1 MLRNA
6 ERLAA
11 CQAEQ
16 EREARF
22 MALVEIDDIE
32 LGAPQPGKIHAFSID
47 APRIGG
53 RNVYDVEFAGWVL
66 GNDQPVLEIE
76 IHQGGVVMRKAPLDQ
91 QRPDVA
97 RDYPESSGSG
107 TCGFRTW
114 VSVIGLEPGADLQVR
129 AVLADG
135 TRSRLSSVALR
146 HQPVQSGF
154 EPRLQPLMLTTM
166 GRAGTTWTMRL
177 LSEHP
182 EIVVHRWHPYELRT
196 ARYWWHMLK
205 TLAEPRDPYHSA
217 QADHFQTNKQ
227 WVGYNPFYPEPIAVT
242 PGLGEWMGRDY
253 IEDLARFCQ
262 RSAEEAYLHIAAGQG
277 QSNVKYMAEKHRA
290 DNLPWLVWEL
300 YPKAKEIFLVRDFRD
315 VYSSMLAFNQKF
327 GRRAFGPAH
336 IETDADFAN
345 FLRNSTIRNLSRSW
359 PKREERA
366 HLVRYEDLITKPA
379 ETLHGVLTY
388 LDLDAS
394 EATLDAMIDR
404 ASAENPEMKR
414 HLTSSDVST
423 SLGRWKS
430 SLSPELQSVANSAFG
445 DVLQQFG
452 YQV

>member
-1 MLRNA
+1 
-6 ERLAA
+6 
-11 CQAEQ
+11 
-16 EREARF
+16 

-32 LGAPQPGKIHAFSID
+32 LAPPQPGKVRAFALD

-53 RNVYDVEFAGWVL
+53 RNVYDVEFAGWIL
-66 GNDQPVLEIE
+66 GADQAVKEIE
-76 IHQGGVVMRKAPLDQ
+76 IHQAGVVIRRAPLDQ
-91 QRPDVA
+91 FRQDVA
-97 RDYPESSGSG
+97 RSYSDVPGADLS
-107 TCGFRTW
+107 GFRTW
-114 VSVIGLEPGADLQVR
+114 VSVIGLEPDTKLQVR

-135 TRSRLSSVALR
+135 SRARLASVSLR

-154 EPRLQPLMLTTM
+154 EPRLQPIMLTTM

-182 EIVVHRWHPYELRT
+182 EIVVHRFHPYELRT

-205 TLAEPRDPYHSA
+205 TLSEPRDPHHSG
-217 QADHFQTNKQ
+217 QADRFQTNKL

-253 IEDLARFCQ
+253 VEDLARFCQ
-262 RSAEEAYLHIAAGQG
+262 RSAEEAYLRIAAGQG
-277 QSNVKYMAEKHRA
+277 QSNVRYMAEKHRA

-315 VYSSMLAFNQKF
+315 VYSSMLAYNQKH
-327 GRRAFGPAH
+327 GRRAFGPEH
-336 IETDADFAN
+336 LETDEEFAH

-359 PKREERA
+359 PKRQERA
-366 HLVRYEDLITKPA
+366 HLIRYEDLITRPQ
-379 ETLHGVLTY
+379 EILRGVFEY
-388 LDLDAS
+388 LELDAS
-394 EATLDAMIDR
+394 DATIAGILDR
-404 ASAENPEMKR
+404 ASAENPEMKQ
-414 HLTSSDVST
+414 HLTSSDVSN

-430 SLSPELQSVANSAFG
+430 SLSPNLQTVANDAFG

-452 YQV
+452 YTV

>member
-1 MLRNA
+1 
-6 ERLAA
+6 
-11 CQAEQ
+11 
-16 EREARF
+16 
-22 MALVEIDDIE
+22 MALVEIEDIE
-32 LGAPQPGKIHAFSID
+32 LGAPQRGKIQAFALD
-47 APRIGG
+47 APRIGY
-53 RNVYDVEFAGWVL
+53 RNVYDIEFAGWVL
-66 GNDQPVLEIE
+66 GAGQPVQEIE
-76 IHQGGVVMRKAPLDQ
+76 IHHGGAIMRKAPLDQ
-91 QRPDVA
+91 QRADVSRNHPDS
-97 RDYPESSGSG
+97 PGSE
-107 TCGFRTW
+107 TCGFRTS
-114 VSVIGLEPGADLQVR
+114 VSVIGLEPEDKIQVR

-135 TRSRLSSVALR
+135 TRSRLGSISVR
-146 HQPVQSGF
+146 HEPVQSGF

-205 TLAEPRDPYHSA
+205 TLAQPRDPYHSA
-217 QADHFQTNKQ
+217 QADFFQNNKQ
-227 WVGYNPFYPEPIAVT
+227 WVGHNPFYPEPIAVT
-242 PGLGEWMGRDY
+242 PGLGEWMGREY

-262 RSAEEAYLHIAAGQG
+262 RSAEETYLRIAAGQG
-277 QSNVKYMAEKHRA
+277 QSNVKFMAEKHRA

-300 YPKAKEIFLVRDFRD
+300 YPNAKEIFLVRDFRD

-336 IETDADFAN
+336 IKTDEDFAKY
-345 FLRNSTIRNLSRSW
+345 LRTSTIRNLSQSW
-359 PKREERA
+359 PKRQDRA
-366 HLVRYEDLITKPA
+366 HLLRYEDLITKPQ
-379 ETLHGVLTY
+379 ETLRGVLTY
-388 LDLDAS
+388 LELDAS
-394 EATLDAMIDR
+394 DETVNGMIDR
-404 ASAENPEMKR
+404 ASVENPEMTR

-423 SLGRWKS
+423 SLGRWKT

>member
-1 MLRNA
+1 
-6 ERLAA
+6 
-11 CQAEQ
+11 
-16 EREARF
+16 

-32 LGAPQPGKIHAFSID
+32 LAPPQPGKVRAFAVD

-53 RNVYDVEFAGWVL
+53 RDVYDVEFSGWIL
-66 GNDQPVLEIE
+66 GANQKVKEIE
-76 IHQGGVVMRKAPLDQ
+76 IHQGGVIIRRAPLDQ
-91 QRPDVA
+91 FRQDVA
-97 RDYPESSGSG
+97 RAYPDTPGGELY
-107 TCGFRTW
+107 GFRTW
-114 VSVIGLEPGADLQVR
+114 ASVVGLEPETALQVR
-129 AVLADG
+129 AVLEDG
-135 TRSRLSSVALR
+135 SRARLASVSLR

-154 EPRLQPLMLTTM
+154 EPRLQPIMLTTM

-205 TLAEPRDPYHSA
+205 TLSEPRDPHHSG
-217 QADHFQTNKQ
+217 QADRFQTNKL

-253 IEDLARFCQ
+253 VEDLARFCQ
-262 RSAEEAYLHIAAGQG
+262 RNAEEAYLRIAAGQG
-277 QSNVKYMAEKHRA
+277 QTNVRYMAEKHRA

-315 VYSSMLAFNQKF
+315 VYSSMLAYNKKF
-327 GRRAFGPAH
+327 GRRAFGPEH
-336 IETDADFAN
+336 IRTDEEFAQ

-359 PKREERA
+359 PKRQDRA
-366 HLVRYEDLITKPA
+366 HLIRYEDLITRPH
-379 ETLHGVLTY
+379 ESLHGILEY
-388 LDLDAS
+388 LELDPSDTVIAGML
-394 EATLDAMIDR
+394 ER
-404 ASAENPEMKR
+404 ASAENPEMKQ

-430 SLSPELQSVANSAFG
+430 SLPPELQSVANDAFG

-452 YQV
+452 YTV

>member
-1 MLRNA
+1 
-6 ERLAA
+6 
-11 CQAEQ
+11 
-16 EREARF
+16 

-32 LGAPQPGKIHAFSID
+32 LGAPQPGKIRAFALD

-53 RNVYDVEFAGWVL
+53 RDVYDVEIAGWAL
-66 GNDQPVLEIE
+66 GDGQRVTDVE
-76 IHQGGVVMRKAPLDQ
+76 IHQAGAVLRKTPLDQ
-91 QRPDVA
+91 QRRDVLRDHPDA
-97 RDYPESSGSG
+97 PESGIV
-107 TCGFRTW
+107 GFRTW
-114 VSVIGLEPGADLQVR
+114 LGVVGLEPDVELQLR

-135 TRSRLSSVALR
+135 TRARLGKITLR
-146 HQPVQSGF
+146 HSPVQSGF
-154 EPRLQPLMLTTM
+154 EPTLQPLMLTTM

-205 TLAEPRDPYHSA
+205 TLSEPRDPHHSA

-227 WVGYNPFYPEPIAVT
+227 WIGYNPFYPEPIAVT

-253 IEDLARFCQ
+253 VEDLARFCQ
-262 RSAEEAYLHIAAGQG
+262 RSAEEAYLRIAAGQNQTG
-277 QSNVKYMAEKHRA
+277 VKYMAEKHRA

-327 GRRAFGPAH
+327 GRRAFGPSH
-336 IETDADFAN
+336 IETDEEFAK

-359 PKREERA
+359 PKRQDRA
-366 HLVRYEDLITKPA
+366 HLIRYEDLITNPEA
-379 ETLHGVLTY
+379 TLRGILAY
-388 LDLDAS
+388 LELDAS
-394 EATLDAMIDR
+394 DATVAGMLER

-414 HLTSSDVST
+414 HLTSADVST

-430 SLSPELQSVANSAFG
+430 SLTPELQTVANNAFG

>member
-1 MLRNA
+1 
-6 ERLAA
+6 
-11 CQAEQ
+11 
-16 EREARF
+16 
-22 MALVEIDDIE
+22 MALVEIEDIQC
-32 LGAPQPGKIHAFSID
+32 GAPQAGKIQAFAID
-47 APRIGG
+47 APRAGS
-53 RNVYDVEFAGWVL
+53 RNVYDIEFAGWVL
-66 GNDQPVLEIE
+66 GDGQSVQEIE
-76 IHQGGVVMRKAPLDQ
+76 LHQDGAVIRRTPLDQ

-97 RDYPESSGSG
+97 RDYPDSSGAATS
-107 TCGFRTW
+107 GFRTS
-114 VSVIGLEPGADLQVR
+114 VSVIGLEPEVKIQAR

-135 TRSRLSSVALR
+135 TRSRLASVTIR
-146 HQPVQSGF
+146 HEPVHSGF

-182 EIVVHRWHPYELRT
+182 EIVVHRWHPYELRV
-196 ARYWWHMLK
+196 ARYWWHMFK

-227 WVGYNPFYPEPIAVT
+227 WIGYNPFYPEPISVT

-253 IEDLARFCQ
+253 VEELARFCQ
-262 RSAEEAYLHIAAGQG
+262 RSAEETYLRIAAGQG
-277 QSNVKYMAEKHRA
+277 QPNVKYMAEKHRA

-336 IETDADFAN
+336 IETDADFATY
-345 FLRNSTIRNLSRSW
+345 LRNSTIRNLSRSW
-359 PKREERA
+359 PKRQERG
-366 HLVRYEDLITKPA
+366 HLVRYEDLITRPR
-379 ETLHGVLTY
+379 ETLHGALTY
-388 LDLDAS
+388 LELDAS
-394 EATLDAMIDR
+394 DATLDGMIDR
-404 ASAENPEMKR
+404 ASAENPEMSR

-430 SLSPELQSVANSAFG
+430 SLSPELQSIVNNTFG

>member
-1 MLRNA
+1 
-6 ERLAA
+6 
-11 CQAEQ
+11 
-16 EREARF
+16 

-32 LGAPQPGKIHAFSID
+32 LGAPQPGKIRAFALD

-53 RNVYDVEFAGWVL
+53 RDVYDIEFAGWVL
-66 GNDQPVLEIE
+66 GEDLRVTEIE
-76 IHQGGVVMRKAPLDQ
+76 IHQGGAVLRKAPLDQ
-91 QRPDVA
+91 QRRDVL
-97 RDYPESSGSG
+97 RDYPNAPESGIV
-107 TCGFRTW
+107 GFRTW
-114 VSVIGLEPGADLQVR
+114 LSVVGLEPEVELQLR
-129 AVLADG
+129 AVLKDG
-135 TRSRLSSVALR
+135 TRARLGKVSMR
-146 HQPVQSGF
+146 HKPVQSGF
-154 EPRLQPLMLTTM
+154 EAKLHPLMLTTM

-205 TLAEPRDPYHSA
+205 TLSEPRDPHHSA

-253 IEDLARFCQ
+253 VEDLARFCQ
-262 RSAEEAYLHIAAGQG
+262 RSAEETYLRIAAGQG
-277 QSNVKYMAEKHRA
+277 QSGVKYMAEKHRA

-300 YPKAKEIFLVRDFRD
+300 YPKAKELFLVRDFRD

-327 GRRAFGPAH
+327 GRRAFGPSH
-336 IETDADFAN
+336 IETDEEFAT

-359 PKREERA
+359 PKRQERA
-366 HLVRYEDLITKPA
+366 HLIRYEDLITRPQ
-379 ETLHGVLTY
+379 ETLRGVLDY
-388 LDLDAS
+388 LELDA
-394 EATLDAMIDR
+394 TDAVVAGMLER

-430 SLSPELQSVANSAFG
+430 SLTPELQSVANNAFG

>member
-1 MLRNA
+1 
-6 ERLAA
+6 
-11 CQAEQ
+11 
-16 EREARF
+16 
-22 MALVEIDDIE
+22 MALVEVDDIE
-32 LGAPQPGKIHAFSID
+32 FGAPQPDKIRAFSID

-53 RNVYDVEFAGWVL
+53 RNVYDIELAGWVL
-66 GNDQPVLEIE
+66 GIDQPVQEIE
-76 IHQGGVVMRKAPLDQ
+76 IHQGGAVVRKTPLDRE
-91 QRPDVA
+91 RPDVA
-97 RDYPESSGSG
+97 RDYPNSLGAG
-107 TCGFRTW
+107 TSGFRTW

-135 TRSRLSSVALR
+135 TRARLGGIALR
-146 HQPVQSGF
+146 HQPVQSRF

-205 TLAEPRDPYHSA
+205 TLSEPRDPYHSA
-217 QADHFQTNKQ
+217 QADRFQTNKQ
-227 WVGYNPFYPEPIAVT
+227 WVGYNPFYPEPITVT
-242 PGLGEWMGRDY
+242 PGLEVWMGRDY
-253 IEDLARFCQ
+253 VEDLARFCQ
-262 RSAEEAYLHIAAGQG
+262 RSAEETYLRIAAGQG
-277 QSNVKYMAEKHRA
+277 QTNVTYMAEKHRA

-315 VYSSMLAFNQKF
+315 VFSSMLAYNEKF

-336 IETDADFAN
+336 IESDADFAR

-359 PKREERA
+359 PKRMDRA
-366 HLVRYEDLITKPA
+366 YLIRYEDLITRPA
-379 ETLHGVLTY
+379 EILEGVLTY
-388 LDLDAS
+388 LELDAS
-394 EATLDAMIDR
+394 ETTIDGMIDR

-414 HLTSSDVST
+414 HLTSSEVST

-430 SLSPELQSVANSAFG
+430 SLSPELQAVATSAFS
-445 DVLQQFG
+445 DVLEQFG

>member
-1 MLRNA
+1 
-6 ERLAA
+6 
-11 CQAEQ
+11 
-16 EREARF
+16 
-22 MALVEIDDIE
+22 MALVEVDDIE
-32 LGAPQPGKIHAFSID
+32 FGAPQPDKIRAFSID

-53 RNVYDVEFAGWVL
+53 RNVYDFELAGWVL
-66 GNDQPVLEIE
+66 GIDQPVQEIE
-76 IHQGGVVMRKAPLDQ
+76 IHQSGAVIRKTPLDQ
-91 QRPDVA
+91 ERRDVA
-97 RDYPESSGSG
+97 HDYPDSPGSG

-114 VSVIGLEPGADLQVR
+114 VSVVGLEPGVNLQVR
-129 AVLADG
+129 AVLGDG
-135 TRSRLSSVALR
+135 SRARLGGVSLR

-196 ARYWWHMLK
+196 ARYWWHLLK
-205 TLAEPRDPYHSA
+205 TLSEPRDPYHSA
-217 QADHFQTNKQ
+217 QADRFQTNKQ

-253 IEDLARFCQ
+253 VEDLTRFCQ
-262 RSAEEAYLHIAAGQG
+262 RCAEETYLRIAAGQG

-315 VYSSMLAFNQKF
+315 VYSSMLAYNEKF

-336 IETDADFAN
+336 IESDADFAS

-359 PKREERA
+359 PKRQDRA
-366 HLVRYEDLITKPA
+366 HLIRYEDLITRPT
-379 ETLHGVLTY
+379 EILHGVLTY
-388 LDLDAS
+388 LELDAS
-394 EATLDAMIDR
+394 DATIDGMIDR

-414 HLTSSDVST
+414 HLTSSEVST

-430 SLSPELQSVANSAFG
+430 SLSPELQSVANSAFS

>member
-1 MLRNA
+1 MRRVWRRVSKN
-6 ERLAA
+6 
-11 CQAEQ
+11 QKP
-16 EREARF
+16 EREASF

-32 LGAPQPGKIHAFSID
+32 LGAPHPGKIQAFAMD
-47 APRIGG
+47 APCIGG

-66 GNDQPVLEIE
+66 GIGQPVQEIE
-76 IHQGGVVMRKAPLDQ
+76 IHQGGVVIRKAPLDQ

-97 RDYPESSGSG
+97 RDYPNSPGSG
-107 TCGFRTW
+107 TSGFRTC
-114 VSVIGLEPGADLQVR
+114 VSVIGLEPGSNLQLR

-135 TRSRLSSVALR
+135 TRSRLGSVALR
-146 HQPVQSGF
+146 HEPVQSGF

-227 WVGYNPFYPEPIAVT
+227 WIGYNPFYPEPIAVT

-253 IEDLARFCQ
+253 VEDLARFCQ
-262 RSAEEAYLHIAAGQG
+262 RSAEETYLRIAAGQG

-359 PKREERA
+359 PKRKDRA
-366 HLVRYEDLITKPA
+366 HLIRYEDLITRPA

-388 LDLDAS
+388 LALDAS
-394 EATLDAMIDR
+394 SATVDGMIDR